1 MNGDN
6 LCNTLSSHTQGVV
19 SLTETIEQTQL
30 WINLAETFVV
40 DDEQC
45 IDMLCHL
52 FNAIQRLIYL
62 LSSLETERN
71 GNDTHGENTQ
81 FLADTCDDRCCT
93 STRTTTHTSGDKCH
107 LRTIVEHL
115 LDILAGLFCSLT
127 CTFRTVSS
135 T

>member
-6 LCNTLSSHTQGVV
+6 LCNTLGSHTQCVV

-40 DDEQC
+40 DNEQR
-45 IDMLCHL
+45 IDVLCHL

-71 GNDTHGENTQ
+71 CNDTHGENTQ

-107 LRTIVEHL
+107 LRTIVEHT
-115 LDILAGLFCSLT
+115 LDILTGLFCSLT
-127 CTFRTVSS
+127 CTFRTVTS